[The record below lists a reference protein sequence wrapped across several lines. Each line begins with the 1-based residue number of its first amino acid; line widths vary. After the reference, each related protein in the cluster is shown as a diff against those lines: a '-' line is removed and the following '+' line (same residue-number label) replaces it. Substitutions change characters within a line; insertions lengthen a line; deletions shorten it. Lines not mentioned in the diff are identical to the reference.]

1 MKNGTRSICNV
12 DRIPIQK
19 INNITGKYSQ
29 YFPNLGE
36 LTPNQ
41 KNRGL
46 VLPMQRKH
54 SELIALP

>member
-1 MKNGTRSICNV
+1 MVPGQFAMLTGYRPK
-12 DRIPIQK
+12 K
-19 INNITGKYSQ
+19 LNNPGKYCN

-54 SELIALP
+54 SELIA